1 MQRDAA
7 YLLDIVDS
15 ARLILAYVAAGSRDD
30 FLREVALQDQVI
42 RRFEIIGEAARHV
55 SAETRA
61 RFPGISWRAM
71 VGLRNVLIHEYGE
84 VNLER
89 LWDVIQGDL
98 PELIRTLEPEVP
110 PPPDSH

>member
-1 MQRDAA
+1 MQRDPAN
-7 YLLDIVDS
+7 LLDILDS
-15 ARLILAYVAAGSRDD
+15 ARLILRYASTATEED

-55 SAETRA
+55 SMETQR
-61 RFPGISWRAM
+61 RLPEVPWRAM

-89 LWDVIQGDL
+89 LWDVIWDDL
-98 PELIRTLEPEVP
+98 PRLIRTLEPEVP
-110 PPPDSH
+110 PSSVAG